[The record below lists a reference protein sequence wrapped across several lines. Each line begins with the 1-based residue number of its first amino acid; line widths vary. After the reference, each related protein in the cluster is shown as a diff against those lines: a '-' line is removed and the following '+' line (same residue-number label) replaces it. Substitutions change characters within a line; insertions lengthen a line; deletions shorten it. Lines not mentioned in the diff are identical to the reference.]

1 MKNKFFNLTV
11 FACLALTLPSIGSAQ
26 GSVSGD
32 CAWIQDYL
40 TPVPDF
46 PQPGVQF
53 QWYANLLKDPKAFR
67 STIQTFA
74 NKYKDSD
81 LDAIVGLDSRGF
93 IFGAAL
99 AYELEVLFVMI
110 RKPGK
115 LPRTVERIDYSL
127 EYGKTS
133 FEIEV
138 DSLTS
143 GDRVVIIDDVL
154 ATGGTARA
162 AKELVE
168 RLGGTVVEAA
178 FLIEL
183 PFLHGREKVA
193 VPVYSL
199 IAIEGE

>member
-1 MKNKFFNLTV
+1 MKNKIFKLAVFTCLLLT
-11 FACLALTLPSIGSAQ
+11 AHSIALAQA
-26 GSVSGD
+26 SGD
-32 CAWIQDYL
+32 NSWIQNYL
-40 TPVPDF
+40 TPVVDF

-67 STIQTFA
+67 STIQAFA
-74 NKYKDSD
+74 TRYKDFD
-81 LDAIVGLDSRGF
+81 LDGIVALDSRGF

-99 AYELEVLFVMI
+99 AYELKVPFVMI

-127 EYGKTS
+127 EYGKAS

-138 DSLTS
+138 DSLDS

-162 AKELVE
+162 AIELVE
-168 RLGGTVVEAA
+168 RIGGKVVEAA

-183 PFLHGREKVA
+183 PFLHGRERVGA
-193 VPVYSL
+193 PVYSL
-199 IAIEGE
+199 IAIEAE

>member
-1 MKNKFFNLTV
+1 MKSKILKLSV
-11 FACLALTLPSIGSAQ
+11 CVSLLAVLPSVGSAQ
-26 GSVSGD
+26 VSGD
-32 CAWIQDYL
+32 CSWIQNYL

-67 STIQTFA
+67 AVIQTFA
-74 NKYKDSD
+74 KRYRGSN

-93 IFGAAL
+93 IFGAAI
-99 AYELEVLFVMI
+99 AYELEVPFVMI

-115 LPRTVERIDYSL
+115 LPRAVERIDYSL

-133 FEIEV
+133 FEIEI
-138 DSLTS
+138 DSLDAN
-143 GDRVVIIDDVL
+143 DRVVIVDDVL

-168 RLGGTVVEAA
+168 RLGAQVVEAA

-183 PFLHGREKVA
+183 PFLEGRKKVA
-193 VPVYSL
+193 APVYSL
-199 IAIEGE
+199 ISVEGE

>member
-1 MKNKFFNLTV
+1 MKNNFFNLAI
-11 FACLALTLPSIGSAQ
+11 FACLGLTLPSTGSAQ
-26 GSVSGD
+26 SRVSGD

-81 LDAIVGLDSRGF
+81 LNAIVGLDSRGF

-99 AYELEVLFVMI
+99 AYELKVPFVMI

-143 GDRVVIIDDVL
+143 GDRVVVIDDVL
-154 ATGGTARA
+154 ATGGTACA
-162 AKELVE
+162 AKALIE
-168 RLGGTVVEAA
+168 RLGATVIEAA

-183 PFLHGREKVA
+183 PFLHGREKIG